1 MATASGRSPRREGVD
16 GRALRAERSRRAIVE
31 ALHDL
36 VGAGT
41 LVPTAQQ
48 VAERAD
54 VGLRTVFRHFSDMES
69 LFAEIDRRI
78 RAEVQPLVEGEPP
91 AGPLPARLLAL
102 ARRRAT
108 LYERVAPYLRA
119 TRLQRWRS
127 EFLERQVRSNAR
139 ELRAE
144 LRRWL
149 PELERRPEVLEPLDL
164 LLSFEAWDRLR
175 SEQRLGVQRALATL
189 EPLLLHVAHDIEDE
203 T

>member
-1 MATASGRSPRREGVD
+1 VSVPKRGPRHEAVD

-48 VAERAD
+48 VAERAH

-69 LFAEIDRRI
+69 LFAELDRRI
-78 RAEVQPLVEGEPP
+78 RDEVQPLVESEPP
-91 AGPLPARLLAL
+91 AAPLRARLLAL

-108 LYERVAPYLRA
+108 LYERVGPYLRA
-119 TRLQRWRS
+119 TRLQRGRS
-127 EFLERQVRSNAR
+127 AFLERRARSSAR
-139 ELRAE
+139 ELREE

-149 PELERRPEVLEPLDL
+149 PELERRRELLEPLDL
-164 LLSFEAWDRLR
+164 LLSFELWDRLR
-175 SEQRLGVQRALATL
+175 SEQRLGVQRALGTL
-189 EPLLLHVAHDIEDE
+189 EPLLLHLARLLEDE